1 MSLGIPTEPLVFYHD
16 DDPHDQDTHDTHDQT
31 PMTVTHTITH
41 TNTDNDTMTL
51 TGSPPLTRPTEAAA
65 TSVALRRRAPMTADE
80 VRWVDADLRDATPT
94 EIVEWAASRFGA
106 RLVLTSSFA
115 DTALISIATA
125 VDADIEVVFLDTGF
139 HFAETLETV
148 RRAMARYR
156 LNLTVLRPEPSAP
169 DVWAAGSATCCDARK
184 VAPLDRYLGERAD
197 AWLSGLRR
205 ADHPGRAAAPIVS
218 LDRRGLVKVNPLAAM
233 TDAEYDTYI
242 DERDVL
248 VNPLRDQGYPSIGC
262 WPCTEPSTSDD
273 RSGRWAGE
281 KTECGLHL

>member
-1 MSLGIPTEPLVFYHD
+1 MTM
-16 DDPHDQDTHDTHDQT
+16 T
-31 PMTVTHTITH
+31 PTITA
-41 TNTDNDTMTL
+41 TITATITP
-51 TGSPPLTRPTEAAA
+51 TITPTITAPPPPTRPAQAVP
-65 TSVALRRRAPMTADE
+65 TSVALRRRASMTADE
-80 VRWVDADLRDATPT
+80 VRRVDADLRDATPT
-94 EIVEWAASRFGA
+94 EVVEWAVSRFGA

-115 DTALISIATA
+115 DAALISIATA

-169 DVWAAGSATCCDARK
+169 DVWASGSATCCEARK
-184 VAPLDRYLGERAD
+184 VAPLDRYLVERAD

-205 ADHPGRAAAPIVS
+205 ADDPGRAAAPIVS
-218 LDRRGLVKVNPLAAM
+218 LDGRGLVKVNPLAAM
-233 TDAEYDTYI
+233 TDAEYASFI
-242 DERDVL
+242 AEHDVL

-262 WPCTEPSTSDD
+262 WPCTEPSASDD